1 MLLTVVVV
9 SSLGVSL
16 AGPAVVVR
24 AVRFV
29 VVDDVIVVVELTP
42 SDGVV
47 VMSIVVVSLRVVVAI
62 ASLGVVVAI
71 VHVTD
76 VVCSVMDIVVVGG
89 RVVGIGRVGTTLL
102 QENKQSDVSA
112 ENL

>member
-1 MLLTVVVV
+1 MVV

-24 AVRFV
+24 EVGFV
-29 VVDDVIVVVELTP
+29 VVDDDVIVVELPP

-47 VMSIVVVSLRVVVAI
+47 VASIVVVSLGVVVAI
-62 ASLGVVVAI
+62 ASLGVVVSLGLVVAI

-89 RVVGIGRVGTTLL
+89 GVGTRL
-102 QENKQSDVSA
+102 ENKQFDVLT
-112 ENL
+112 ERLLF